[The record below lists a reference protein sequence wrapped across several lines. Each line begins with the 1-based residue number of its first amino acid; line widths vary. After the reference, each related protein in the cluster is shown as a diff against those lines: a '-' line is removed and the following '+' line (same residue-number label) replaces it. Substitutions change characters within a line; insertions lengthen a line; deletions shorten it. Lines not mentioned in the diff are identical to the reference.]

1 MQENFIDHE
10 ARKSGLGSSDMPIVL
25 GVSPWTRPEDLFEI
39 KKGRR
44 PEPEESPAMR
54 RGKVLEAVAAE
65 LYQEKTG
72 RKLWRSNQTIRHK
85 NYNWMLAHLD
95 RRIVGEGEVRFGDR
109 VGLGVGALEIKCP
122 GLRMFAK
129 CRREGL
135 PYYYLVQ
142 LQHQMDVA
150 GYEWGAFAVFNS
162 ELWEMIYF
170 DVPRDQELI
179 DLIHEK
185 GAEFWKLLETEEFYP
200 IEATPQ
206 VDAPRVEI
214 PDVKQRVITIE
225 SAEWAAAIARLRDAK
240 EILTEAQALEKE
252 AQAELIKLMEAAGAA
267 AAEGAGAR
275 IYWIPQAGRRTFDV
289 KAFAKK
295 HPEIDLAPFYKISAE
310 TRPFRPYFLK
320 GGSSYAE

>member
-10 ARKSGLGSSDMPIVL
+10 ARKSGLGSSDMPAVL
-25 GVSPWTRPEDLFEI
+25 GVSPWVRPEDLFEI

-44 PEPEESPAMR
+44 PEPEESPAMK

-65 LYQEKTG
+65 LYQERTG
-72 RKLWRSNQTIRHK
+72 RKLWRSNQTIRHR
-85 NYNWMLAHLD
+85 NYDWMLAHLD
-95 RRIVGEGEVRFGDR
+95 RRIVGEGK
-109 VGLGVGALEIKCP
+109 GVGALEIKCP
-122 GLRMFAK
+122 GLRTFAK

-150 GYEWGAFAVFNS
+150 GYDWGAFAVFNA

-185 GAEFWKLLETEEFYP
+185 GAEFWNLVQTEEFYP
-200 IEATPQ
+200 ADWSGPLA
-206 VDAPRVEI
+206 DAKPVEI
-214 PDVKQRVITIE
+214 PDAKQKVITIE
-225 SAEWAAAIARLRDAK
+225 SAEWAAAIERLRDAK

-252 AQAELIKLMEAAGAA
+252 AQAEIMKMMEASGAA

-275 IYWIPQAGRRTFDV
+275 IYWIPQAGRKTFDV
-289 KAFAKK
+289 KAFAKA
-295 HPEIDLAPFYKISAE
+295 HPEINLAPFYKNGSE

-320 GGSSYAE
+320 GEARYAE

>member
-44 PEPEESPAMR
+44 PEPEESPAMK

-65 LYQEKTG
+65 LYQERTG

-85 NYNWMLAHLD
+85 NFKWMLAHLD
-95 RRIVGEGEVRFGDR
+95 RRIIGEDK
-109 VGLGVGALEIKCP
+109 GVGALEIKCP
-122 GLRMFAK
+122 GLRTFAK

-185 GAEFWKLLETEEFYP
+185 GAEFWNLVQTEEFYP
-200 IEATPQ
+200 ADWSGPLAEAKP
-206 VDAPRVEI
+206 VEI
-214 PDVKQRVITIE
+214 PDAKQKIITIE
-225 SAEWAAAIARLRDAK
+225 SEEWAAAVERLRDAK

-252 AQAELIKLMEAAGAA
+252 AQAELMKLMEAAGAA

-310 TRPFRPYFLK
+310 TRPFRPFFLRS
-320 GGSSYAE
+320 GFNE

>member
-10 ARKSGLGSSDMPIVL
+10 ARKSGLGSSDMPAVL
-25 GVSPWTRPEDLFEI
+25 GVSPWVRPEDLFEI

-44 PEPEESPAMR
+44 PEPEESPAMK

-65 LYQEKTG
+65 LYQERTG

-85 NYNWMLAHLD
+85 NFKWMLAHLD
-95 RRIVGEGEVRFGDR
+95 RRIIGEDK
-109 VGLGVGALEIKCP
+109 GVGALEIKCP
-122 GLRMFAK
+122 GLRTFAK

-185 GAEFWKLLETEEFYP
+185 GAEFWNLVQTEEFYP
-200 IEATPQ
+200 ADWSGPLAEAKP
-206 VDAPRVEI
+206 VEI
-214 PDVKQRVITIE
+214 PDAKQKIITIE
-225 SAEWAAAIARLRDAK
+225 SEEWAAAVERLRDAK

-252 AQAELIKLMEAAGAA
+252 AQAELMKLMEAAGAA

-320 GGSSYAE
+320 GEARYAE

>member
-10 ARKSGLGSSDMPIVL
+10 ARKSGLGSSDMPAVL
-25 GVSPWTRPEDLFEI
+25 GVSPWVRPEDLFEI

-44 PEPEESPAMR
+44 PEPEESPAMK

-95 RRIVGEGEVRFGDR
+95 RRIVGEDK
-109 VGLGVGALEIKCP
+109 GVGALEIKCP
-122 GLRMFAK
+122 GLRTFAK

-185 GAEFWKLLETEEFYP
+185 GAEFWNLVQTEEFYP
-200 IEATPQ
+200 ADWSGVEKTETRP
-206 VDAPRVEI
+206 VEI
-214 PDVKQRVITIE
+214 PDAKQKIITIE
-225 SAEWAAAIARLRDAK
+225 SEEWAAAVERLRDAK

-252 AQAELIKLMEAAGAA
+252 AQAELMKLMEAAGAA

-320 GGSSYAE
+320 GEARYAE

>member
-10 ARKSGLGSSDMPIVL
+10 ARKSGLGSSDMPAVL
-25 GVSPWTRPEDLFEI
+25 GVSPWVKPEDLFEI

-44 PEPEESPAMR
+44 PEPEESPAMK

-65 LYQEKTG
+65 LYQERTG

-85 NYNWMLAHLD
+85 HYNWMLAHLD
-95 RRIVGEGEVRFGDR
+95 RRIVGEKVPGKPWVTP
-109 VGLGVGALEIKCP
+109 GALEIKCP
-122 GLRMFAK
+122 GLRTFAK

-185 GAEFWKLLETEEFYP
+185 GAEFWNLVQTEEFYP
-200 IEATPQ
+200 ADWSGPLAEAKP
-206 VDAPRVEI
+206 VEI
-214 PDVKQRVITIE
+214 PDAKQRVITIE
-225 SAEWAAAIARLRDAK
+225 SAEWAAAIERLRDAK

-252 AQAELIKLMEAAGAA
+252 AQAELMKLMEAAGAA

-275 IYWIPQAGRRTFDV
+275 IYWIPQAGRKTFDV
-289 KAFAKK
+289 KAFAKA
-295 HPEIDLAPFYKISAE
+295 HPEINLAPFYKNGSE
-310 TRPFRPYFLK
+310 TRPFRPYFLR
-320 GGSSYAE
+320 GGSAYAE

>member
-1 MQENFIDHE
+1 
-10 ARKSGLGSSDMPIVL
+10 MPIVL

-44 PEPEESPAMR
+44 PEPEESPAMK

-65 LYQEKTG
+65 LYQERTG
-72 RKLWRSNQTIRHK
+72 RKLWRSNQTIRHR
-85 NYNWMLAHLD
+85 NYDWMLAHLD
-95 RRIVGEGEVRFGDR
+95 RRIVGEGK
-109 VGLGVGALEIKCP
+109 GVGALEIKCP
-122 GLRMFAK
+122 GLRTFAK

-150 GYEWGAFAVFNS
+150 GYDWGAFAVFNA

-185 GAEFWKLLETEEFYP
+185 GAEFWNLVQTEEFYP
-200 IEATPQ
+200 ADWSGPLA
-206 VDAPRVEI
+206 DAKPVEI
-214 PDVKQRVITIE
+214 PDAKQKVITIE
-225 SAEWAAAIARLRDAK
+225 SAEWAAAIERLRDAK

-252 AQAELIKLMEAAGAA
+252 AQAEIMKMMEASGAA

-275 IYWIPQAGRRTFDV
+275 IYWIPQAGRKTFDV
-289 KAFAKK
+289 KAFAKA
-295 HPEIDLAPFYKISAE
+295 HPEINLAPFYKNGSE

-320 GGSSYAE
+320 GEARYAE

>member
-10 ARKSGLGSSDMPIVL
+10 ARKSGLGSSDMPAVL
-25 GVSPWTRPEDLFEI
+25 GVSPWVRPEDLFEI

-44 PEPEESPAMR
+44 PEPEESPAMK

-65 LYQEKTG
+65 LYQERTG
-72 RKLWRSNQTIRHK
+72 RKLWRSNQTIRHR

-95 RRIVGEGEVRFGDR
+95 RRIVGEDK
-109 VGLGVGALEIKCP
+109 GVGALEIKCP
-122 GLRMFAK
+122 GLRTFAK

-185 GAEFWKLLETEEFYP
+185 GAEFWNLVQTEEFYP
-200 IEATPQ
+200 ADWSGPLAEPK
-206 VDAPRVEI
+206 PVEI
-214 PDVKQRVITIE
+214 PDMKAQVVTIE
-225 SAEWAAAIARLRDAK
+225 SAEWAEAVAKLRDAR
-240 EILTEAQALEKE
+240 EILAEAEALEKE
-252 AQAELIKLMEAAGAA
+252 AQEDIKKLMEAVNAA

-275 IYWIPQAGRRTFDV
+275 IYWTPQAGRKTFDV
-289 KAFAKK
+289 KALAKA

-320 GGSSYAE
+320 GEARYAE

>member
-10 ARKSGLGSSDMPIVL
+10 ARKSGLGSSDMPAVL
-25 GVSPWTRPEDLFEI
+25 GVSPWVRPEDLFEI

-44 PEPEESPAMR
+44 PEPEESPAMK

-65 LYQEKTG
+65 LYQERTG

-85 NYNWMLAHLD
+85 NFKWMLAHLD
-95 RRIVGEGEVRFGDR
+95 RRIIGEDK
-109 VGLGVGALEIKCP
+109 GVGALEIKCP
-122 GLRMFAK
+122 GLRTFAK

-185 GAEFWKLLETEEFYP
+185 GAEFWNLVQTEEFYP
-200 IEATPQ
+200 ADWSGPLAEAKP
-206 VDAPRVEI
+206 VEI
-214 PDVKQRVITIE
+214 PDAKQKIITIE
-225 SAEWAAAIARLRDAK
+225 SEEWAAAVERLRDAK

-252 AQAELIKLMEAAGAA
+252 AQAELMKLMEAAGAA

-310 TRPFRPYFLK
+310 TRPFRPFFLRS
-320 GGSSYAE
+320 GFNE

>member
-1 MQENFIDHE
+1 M
-10 ARKSGLGSSDMPIVL
+10 K
-25 GVSPWTRPEDLFEI
+25 
-39 KKGRR
+39 
-44 PEPEESPAMR
+44 

-65 LYQEKTG
+65 LYQERTG
-72 RKLWRSNQTIRHK
+72 RKLWRSNQTIRHR

-95 RRIVGEGEVRFGDR
+95 RRIVGEDK
-109 VGLGVGALEIKCP
+109 GVGALEIKCP
-122 GLRMFAK
+122 GLRTFAK

-170 DVPRDQELI
+170 DVPRDHELI

-185 GAEFWKLLETEEFYP
+185 GAEFWNLVQTEEFYP
-200 IEATPQ
+200 ADWSGVENTETRP
-206 VDAPRVEI
+206 VEI
-214 PDVKQRVITIE
+214 PDAKQKIITIE
-225 SAEWAAAIARLRDAK
+225 SEEWAAAVERLRDAK

-252 AQAELIKLMEAAGAA
+252 AQAELMKLMEAAGAA

-310 TRPFRPYFLK
+310 TRPFRPFFLRS
-320 GGSSYAE
+320 GFNE

>member
-10 ARKSGLGSSDMPIVL
+10 ARKSGLGSSDMPAVL
-25 GVSPWTRPEDLFEI
+25 GVSPWVRPEDLFEI

-44 PEPEESPAMR
+44 PEPEESPAMK

-65 LYQEKTG
+65 LYQERTG
-72 RKLWRSNQTIRHK
+72 RKLWRSNQTIRHRD
-85 NYNWMLAHLD
+85 YAWMLAHLD
-95 RRIVGEGEVRFGDR
+95 RRIVGEDK
-109 VGLGVGALEIKCP
+109 GVGALEIKCP
-122 GLRMFAK
+122 GLRTFAK

-185 GAEFWKLLETEEFYP
+185 GAEFWNLVQTEEFYP
-200 IEATPQ
+200 ADWSGVEKTETRP
-206 VDAPRVEI
+206 VEI
-214 PDVKQRVITIE
+214 PDAKQKIITIE
-225 SAEWAAAIARLRDAK
+225 SEEWAEAVAKLRDAR
-240 EILTEAQALEKE
+240 EILAEAEALEKE
-252 AQAELIKLMEAAGAA
+252 AQEDIKKLMEAVNAA

-275 IYWIPQAGRRTFDV
+275 IYWTPQAGRKTFDV
-289 KAFAKK
+289 KALAKA

-310 TRPFRPYFLK
+310 TRPFRPYFLN
-320 GGSSYAE
+320 GGKSYDE

>member
-10 ARKSGLGSSDMPIVL
+10 ARKSGLGSSDMPAVL
-25 GVSPWTRPEDLFEI
+25 GVSPWVRPEDLFEI

-44 PEPEESPAMR
+44 PEPEESPAMK

-65 LYQEKTG
+65 LYQERTG
-72 RKLWRSNQTIRHK
+72 RKLWRSNQTIRHR

-95 RRIVGEGEVRFGDR
+95 RRIVGEDK
-109 VGLGVGALEIKCP
+109 GVGALEIKCP
-122 GLRMFAK
+122 GLRTFAK

-150 GYEWGAFAVFNS
+150 GYDWGAFAVFNA

-185 GAEFWKLLETEEFYP
+185 GAEFWNLVQTEEFYP
-200 IEATPQ
+200 ADWSGPLA
-206 VDAPRVEI
+206 DAKPVEI
-214 PDVKQRVITIE
+214 PDAKQKVITIE
-225 SAEWAAAIARLRDAK
+225 SAEWAAAIERLRDAK

-252 AQAELIKLMEAAGAA
+252 AQAEIMKMMEASGAA

-275 IYWIPQAGRRTFDV
+275 IYWIPQAGRKTFDV
-289 KAFAKK
+289 KAFAKA
-295 HPEIDLAPFYKISAE
+295 HPEINLAPFYKNGSE

-320 GGSSYAE
+320 GEARYAE

>member
-10 ARKSGLGSSDMPIVL
+10 ARKSGLGSSDMPAVL
-25 GVSPWTRPEDLFEI
+25 GVSPWVRPEDLFEI

-44 PEPEESPAMR
+44 PEPEESPAMK

-65 LYQEKTG
+65 LYQERTG
-72 RKLWRSNQTIRHK
+72 RKLWRSNQTIRHR

-95 RRIVGEGEVRFGDR
+95 RRIVGEDK
-109 VGLGVGALEIKCP
+109 GVGALEIKCP
-122 GLRMFAK
+122 GLRTFAK

-185 GAEFWKLLETEEFYP
+185 GAEFWNLVQTEEFYP
-200 IEATPQ
+200 ADWSGPLAEAKP
-206 VDAPRVEI
+206 VEI
-214 PDVKQRVITIE
+214 PDAKQRVITIE
-225 SAEWAAAIARLRDAK
+225 SAEWAAAIERLRDAK

-252 AQAELIKLMEAAGAA
+252 AQAELMKLMEAAGAA

-295 HPEIDLAPFYKISAE
+295 HPEIDLAPFYKNGAE
-310 TRPFRPYFLK
+310 TRPFRPFFLRS
-320 GGSSYAE
+320 GFNE

>member
-1 MQENFIDHE
+1 
-10 ARKSGLGSSDMPIVL
+10 MPAVL
-25 GVSPWTRPEDLFEI
+25 GVSPWVRPEDLFEI
-39 KKGRR
+39 KKGRKA
-44 PEPEESPAMR
+44 EPEESPAMK

-65 LYQEKTG
+65 LYQERTG
-72 RKLWRSNQTIRHK
+72 RKLWRSNQTIRHR

-95 RRIVGEGEVRFGDR
+95 RRIVGEDK
-109 VGLGVGALEIKCP
+109 GVGALEIKCP
-122 GLRMFAK
+122 GLRTFAK

-185 GAEFWKLLETEEFYP
+185 GAEFWNLVQTEEFYP
-200 IEATPQ
+200 ADWSGVEKTETRP
-206 VDAPRVEI
+206 VEI
-214 PDVKQRVITIE
+214 PDAKQKIITIE
-225 SAEWAAAIARLRDAK
+225 SEEWAAAVERLRDAK

-252 AQAELIKLMEAAGAA
+252 AQAELMKLMEAAGAA

-310 TRPFRPYFLK
+310 TRPFRPFFLRS
-320 GGSSYAE
+320 GFNE

>member
-10 ARKSGLGSSDMPIVL
+10 ARKSGLGSSDMPAVL
-25 GVSPWTRPEDLFEI
+25 GVSPWVRPEDLFEI

-44 PEPEESPAMR
+44 PEPEESPAMK

-65 LYQEKTG
+65 LYQERTG
-72 RKLWRSNQTIRHK
+72 RKLWRSNQTIRHR

-95 RRIVGEGEVRFGDR
+95 RRIVGEDK
-109 VGLGVGALEIKCP
+109 GVGALEIKCP
-122 GLRMFAK
+122 GLRTFAK

-185 GAEFWKLLETEEFYP
+185 GAEFWNLVQTEEFYP
-200 IEATPQ
+200 ADWSGPLAEAKP
-206 VDAPRVEI
+206 VEI
-214 PDVKQRVITIE
+214 PDAKQKIITIE
-225 SAEWAAAIARLRDAK
+225 SEEWAAAVERLRDAK

-252 AQAELIKLMEAAGAA
+252 AQAELMKLMEAAGAA

-320 GGSSYAE
+320 GEARYAE

>member
-10 ARKSGLGSSDMPIVL
+10 ARKSGLGSSDMPAVL
-25 GVSPWTRPEDLFEI
+25 GVSPWVRPEDLFEI

-44 PEPEESPAMR
+44 PEPEESPAMK

-65 LYQEKTG
+65 LYQERTG
-72 RKLWRSNQTIRHK
+72 RKLWRSNQTIRHR

-95 RRIVGEGEVRFGDR
+95 RRIVGEDK
-109 VGLGVGALEIKCP
+109 GVGALEIKCP
-122 GLRMFAK
+122 GLRTFAK

-185 GAEFWKLLETEEFYP
+185 GAEFWNLVQTEEFYP
-200 IEATPQ
+200 ADWSGVEKTETRP
-206 VDAPRVEI
+206 VEI
-214 PDVKQRVITIE
+214 PDAKQKIITIE
-225 SAEWAAAIARLRDAK
+225 SEEWAEAVAKLRDAR
-240 EILTEAQALEKE
+240 EILAEAEALEKE
-252 AQAELIKLMEAAGAA
+252 AQEDIKKLMEAVNAA

-275 IYWIPQAGRRTFDV
+275 IYWTPQAGRKTFDV
-289 KAFAKK
+289 KALAKA

-310 TRPFRPYFLK
+310 TRPFRPYFLN
-320 GGSSYAE
+320 GGKSYDE

>member
-1 MQENFIDHE
+1 MQESFIDHE
-10 ARKSGLGSSDMPIVL
+10 ERKNGLGSSDMPAVL
-25 GVSPWTRPEDLFEI
+25 GVSPWIRPEDLFEI

-44 PEPEESPAMR
+44 PEPEESPAMK

-65 LYQEKTG
+65 LYQERTG
-72 RKLWRSNQTIRHK
+72 RKLWRSNQTIRHRD
-85 NYNWMLAHLD
+85 YAWMLAHLD
-95 RRIVGEGEVRFGDR
+95 RRIVGEDK
-109 VGLGVGALEIKCP
+109 GVGALEIKCP
-122 GLRMFAK
+122 GLRTFAK

-185 GAEFWKLLETEEFYP
+185 GAEFWHLVQTEEFFP
-200 IEATPQ
+200 ADWAGPLAEPK
-206 VDAPRVEI
+206 PVEI
-214 PDVKQRVITIE
+214 PDMKAQVVTIE
-225 SAEWAAAIARLRDAK
+225 SAEWAEAVAKLRDAR
-240 EILTEAQALEKE
+240 EILAEAEALEKE
-252 AQAELIKLMEAAGAA
+252 AQEDIKKLMEAVNAA

-275 IYWIPQAGRRTFDV
+275 IYWTPQAGRKTFDV
-289 KAFAKK
+289 KALAKA

-310 TRPFRPYFLK
+310 TRPFRPYFLN
-320 GGSSYAE
+320 GGKSYDE

>member
-44 PEPEESPAMR
+44 PEPEESPAMK

-65 LYQEKTG
+65 LYQERTG
-72 RKLWRSNQTIRHK
+72 RKLWRSNQTIRHR

-95 RRIVGEGEVRFGDR
+95 RRIVGEDK
-109 VGLGVGALEIKCP
+109 GVGALEIKCP
-122 GLRMFAK
+122 GLRTFAK

-185 GAEFWKLLETEEFYP
+185 GAEFWHLVQTEEFYP
-200 IEATPQ
+200 LEKKPGI
-206 VDAPRVEI
+206 DAKPIDI
-214 PDVKQRVITIE
+214 PDVKQKVITIE
-225 SAEWAAAIARLRDAK
+225 SAEWAAAVERLRDAQ
-240 EILTEAQALEKE
+240 EIVAEAKALEDE
-252 AQAELIKLMEAAGAA
+252 AKGEIQKIMEAIGAV

-275 IYWIPQAGRRTFDV
+275 IYWVPQAGRRTFDI
-289 KAFAKK
+289 KAFQKA
-295 HPEIDLAPFYKISAE
+295 HPDINLEPYYKVSAE
-310 TRPFRPYFLK
+310 TRPFRPFFLR
-320 GGSSYAE
+320 SVFNE